1 MKQSVILWIATVI
14 IIFLAGYTQRVQSP
28 DYPINGTET
37 LVTGEA
43 SFSFDRTADSK
54 SNYKVW
60 LADNCTDLKGILRW
74 KGTDEKLWHF
84 ENMKPDS
91 GTLYAYIP
99 AQPPLSRVQYR
110 VELTDSGKTYLFPVE
125 NNVTMEFLGHVPSQI
140 SMFYFITL
148 FAGLLLAVRTGFEV
162 FREPPR
168 LRLYTLFTV
177 ISFFCFTLVFST
189 VKKGCELGIIG
200 GTKIAPITDIFST
213 GPVLLFALW
222 ILAMIIIFNLKK
234 TRIWAVVAAVGTI
247 VIFLLGRF

>member
-1 MKQSVILWIATVI
+1 
-14 IIFLAGYTQRVQSP
+14 
-28 DYPINGTET
+28 
-37 LVTGEA
+37 
-43 SFSFDRTADSK
+43 
-54 SNYKVW
+54 
-60 LADNCTDLKGILRW
+60 
-74 KGTDEKLWHF
+74 
-84 ENMKPDS
+84 MKPDS

-125 NNVTMEFLGHVPSQI
+125 NNLTMEFLGHVPSQI